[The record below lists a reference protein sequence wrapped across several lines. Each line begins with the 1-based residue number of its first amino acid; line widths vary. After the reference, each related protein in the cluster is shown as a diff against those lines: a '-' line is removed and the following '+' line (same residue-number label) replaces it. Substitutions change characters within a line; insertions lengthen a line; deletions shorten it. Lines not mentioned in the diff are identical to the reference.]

1 MCIVCVD
8 FVDVIFFDG
17 LSMLRDDLK
26 FMNIVED
33 LVMQCEDGYY
43 QVFLLLRDFNLQ
55 MLVNW
60 S

>member
-43 QVFLLLRDFNLQ
+43 QVFLLLMDFNLQ